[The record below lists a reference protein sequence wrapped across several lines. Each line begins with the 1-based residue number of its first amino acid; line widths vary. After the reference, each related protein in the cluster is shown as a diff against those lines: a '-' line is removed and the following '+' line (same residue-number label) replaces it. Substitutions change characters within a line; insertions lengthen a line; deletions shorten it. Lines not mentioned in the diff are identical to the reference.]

1 MIQLGKVW
9 ELFSIHHLV
18 QTILVRS
25 SQNRWVKQQ
34 WFIKLKINSYIPN
47 GIKGEFEL
55 LSCHKTPTFEWFF
68 RTKSLPA
75 ENDIALI
82 ELEEPI
88 EFPKDFKPFYLESL
102 EVEEVSEIHKLPKH
116 VSEITFYQDQAT
128 TPVNKMKTFTD
139 FRKYFSL
146 NGSWTCKYFFLK
158 VVYITHW
165 IPHLPKRE
173 FVATFAVYWLDH
185 HCSKKG

>member
-1 MIQLGKVW
+1 MI
-9 ELFSIHHLV
+9 
-18 QTILVRS
+18 
-25 SQNRWVKQQ
+25 VK
-34 WFIKLKINSYIPN
+34 
-47 GIKGEFEL
+47 FEG
-55 LSCHKTPTFEWFF
+55 FY

-75 ENDIALI
+75 ENDIALV

-88 EFPKDFKPFYLESL
+88 EFPKEFKPFYLESL

-139 FRKYFSL
+139 FRKYF
-146 NGSWTCKYFFLK
+146 FFERILDQVNNFIFVLK

-165 IPHLPKRE
+165 IHHLPKRE
-173 FVATFAVYWLDH
+173 FVVTFAVY
-185 HCSKKG
+185 